1 MYLLYIYIC
10 IYVYPYFLLTE
21 GEEKRKREREREKKT
36 YMSMYEVI
44 CMVIPMSYH
53 MNTHA
58 QPYTNISVTSQ
69 IARMM
74 GKNGMCAQQQR
85 A

>member
-1 MYLLYIYIC
+1 
-10 IYVYPYFLLTE
+10 
-21 GEEKRKREREREKKT
+21 
-36 YMSMYEVI
+36 MYEVI